1 MHTPLLR
8 SLRTLFTDLRISRA
22 TGVPMRELS
31 QRRQE
36 LRLHREFQSGPSEGP
51 EPPAMNSG
59 GGPAFA
65 RREFL
70 RAGAAAAG
78 AAVLSAPGRRARAA
92 GQPSIAIVGG
102 GIAGLTCALRLADR
116 GVAATVFEGS
126 GRIGGR
132 MFSNNRGYWADGQ
145 VSEWCGEL
153 IDTGHTTVQALARRF
168 GLPLDDLHGAEA
180 RRSTDT
186 YRFFDRYYPTAQA
199 DADFLAIADAVD
211 QDVNDAPFPTTFDSF
226 TPAGQAL
233 DQLSVFDWIESRVP
247 GGHDAAL
254 GALLDIAYNTEYGAD
269 TTEQSSL
276 NLLYLLGFQPD
287 DQHLAVFGES
297 DEAFH
302 IRGGNQLLPQAM
314 AAALGDAVMTGWKLA
329 RLARTSGGRVRLTF
343 EVGGGIG
350 TREVVAD
357 LVVLAIPFAVL
368 RDLDF
373 AEVGFSPLKTTAIQ
387 ELGRGHNGKLQLQF
401 DRRLW
406 SRPGPWGIGNGSTY
420 ADTGYQSSWE
430 VSRAQPGGAGLL
442 VFYSGGSVADAMAT
456 RAPFATLANNREVS
470 ADARRALAQV
480 GTVFPGLAATWNE
493 RATQSLPHKFE
504 FMKASYSY
512 WRVGQYTRFA
522 GIEGV
527 PEGNIYFCGEHTSQD
542 FQGFMEGGAITGQ
555 ETAREI
561 VHRLRGR

>member
-1 MHTPLLR
+1 MRTPLLR
-8 SLRTLFTDLRISRA
+8 SLRTLFTDLRVSRA
-22 TGVPMRELS
+22 TGIPMRELPE
-31 QRRQE
+31 RRRE
-36 LRLHREFQSGPSEGP
+36 LRLR
-51 EPPAMNSG
+51 
-59 GGPAFA
+59 

-70 RAGAAAAG
+70 QAGAAAAG
-78 AAVLSAPGRRARAA
+78 AAVLGAPWRRASAA

-102 GIAGLTCALRLADR
+102 GIAGLTCALRLRDH

-153 IDTGHTTVQALARRF
+153 IDTGHTTMQGLARRF
-168 GLPLDDLHGAEA
+168 GLPLDDLHGAEV

-226 TPAGQAL
+226 TRAGRAL
-233 DQLSVFDWIESRVP
+233 DRLSVFDWIESRIP
-247 GGHDAAL
+247 GGHDAPL
-254 GALLDIAYNTEYGAD
+254 GALLDTAYNIEYGAD
-269 TTEQSSL
+269 TSVQSSL

-314 AAALGDAVMTGWKLA
+314 AAALSDAVLTGWKLA
-329 RLARTSGGRVRLTF
+329 RVGRTSGGRVRLTF
-343 EVGGGIG
+343 DVGGAG

-368 RDLDF
+368 RDLDISG
-373 AEVGFSPLKTTAIQ
+373 AGFSALKSTAIQ
-387 ELGRGHNGKLQLQF
+387 ELGRGHNGKLNLQF

-406 SRPGPWGIGNGSTY
+406 SRPGPWGVSTGSTY

-430 VSRAQPGGAGLL
+430 VSRAQPGGSGLL
-442 VFYSGGSVADAMAT
+442 VFYSGGSVTDSMAT
-456 RAPFATLANNREVS
+456 TTPFATVAGNREVGT
-470 ADARRALAQV
+470 DARRALAQV
-480 GTVFPGLAATWNE
+480 ATVFPGLARTWNQ
-493 RATQSLPHKFE
+493 RATQSLPHKSD

-527 PEGNIYFCGEHTSQD
+527 PEGDFYFCGEHTSQD
-542 FQGFMEGGAITGQ
+542 FQGFMEGGASTGD

-561 VHRLRGR
+561 VRRVRGR